1 MTTQVK
7 SSVIANSG
15 VTAKTYG
22 NSSNVV
28 SFAVGSDG
36 RITSATNTAISI
48 GASAISSGTLAIAQ
62 GGTNSSTTPT
72 SGAVAYGTGSA
83 IGYTAAG
90 SSGQYLQSNG
100 SSAPSWSTVCT
111 SPPTTYGAVG
121 TYVIAL
127 NHAGRGTPCST
138 PQYTPGTT
146 VSGACLYY
154 ADWGAAKALN
164 TIAQTIAGDYFPGF
178 MRGGQGGVCSSSSV
192 SSLGLSGTWRQLS
205 YSKPSNNG
213 DNPLAFFVR
222 VS

>member
-22 NSSNVV
+22 NSGNVV

-36 RITSATNTAISI
+36 RITSASNTAIS
-48 GASAISSGTLAIAQ
+48 ASAITAGTLAIAQ

-121 TYVIAL
+121 TYVLAL
-127 NHAGRGTPCST
+127 NHAGRGTLCSLPT
-138 PQYTPGTT
+138 TTPGTT

-154 ADWGAAKALN
+154 ACSAYKILNSWASTTSCCGYPGYLRTGA
-164 TIAQTIAGDYFPGF
+164 
-178 MRGGQGGVCSSSSV
+178 GGANSGSGA
-192 SSLGLSGTWRQLS
+192 SSLGLSGTWRQLT
-205 YSKPSNNG
+205 YSRPSNSN